1 MPLHAGRHAAP
12 FSRVGNP
19 LPTSSD
25 AGVPTGK
32 IAQLVG
38 HSSTTTTERVY
49 RNQIRPVVQGGAQ
62 VMDNLFVKP
71 GSSDA

>member
-1 MPLHAGRHAAP
+1 M
-12 FSRVGNP
+12 
-19 LPTSSD
+19 
-25 AGVPTGK
+25 PTGK

-49 RNQIRPVVQGGAQ
+49 RNQIRPVVQGGVQ